1 MLNFSLE
8 FAAPG
13 IAPSP
18 SERLLPYAPAGM
30 SAEVLRLAAVITPD
44 VSPER
49 RAVFL
54 QTLLAAVAD
63 RNSNAAASLGDLAGA
78 RELLPVGARA
88 WDIDIWELDGEPET
102 WKEQLRV
109 AQSDASVF
117 ALFSGLGENC
127 WEPVQEFCDSNRLP
141 CWFPSL
147 AKAPERAECARF
159 SIYFGQETKSSQN
172 CIASVTTLHSWIES
186 HGLPLADEAVQAD
199 VFIATQTL
207 RLALAAM
214 GERVSRKRLI
224 ERGRALLRSSHPLSG

>member
-8 FAAPG
+8 FSALG
-13 IAPSP
+13 VAPSP
-18 SERLLPYAPAGM
+18 SERLLPYAAAGM
-30 SAEVLRLAAVITPD
+30 SAEVVRLAAVITPD

-63 RNSNAAASLGDLAGA
+63 RNSNADASLGDVVRA
-78 RELLPVGARA
+78 RELVPVGARA
-88 WDIDIWELDGEPET
+88 WDLDIWELDGEPET
-102 WKEQLRV
+102 WEEQLRG

-127 WEPVQEFCDSNRLP
+127 WEPVQEFCELNRLP
-141 CWFPSL
+141 CWLPSL
-147 AKAPERAECARF
+147 AAAPGRADCARF
-159 SIYFGQETKSSQN
+159 SVYFGHDSKSSQHGM
-172 CIASVTTLHSWIES
+172 ASVTTLHSWIES

-224 ERGRALLRSSHPLSG
+224 ERGRTLLQSSQRLPG